1 MGEDQ
6 KGTSEDPKGIR
17 EGVEGSKG
25 DLRVVLLLN
34 AVLSGMFAWTAL
46 GGLQLLDVAE
56 GHRDQRRVPR
66 ADRLRADVRHRVAV
80 TVATG
85 DASLAIRRIGEFRH
99 L

>member
-34 AVLSGMFAWTAL
+34 AVLSGMFAWTAFW
-46 GGLQLLDVAE
+46 GLQLLDVAE
-56 GHRDQRRVPR
+56 
-66 ADRLRADVRHRVAV
+66 V
-80 TVATG
+80 TATNV
-85 DASLAIRRIGEFRH
+85 ASLALIVFALTYVTVLR
-99 L
+99 

>member
-34 AVLSGMFAWTAL
+34 AVLSGMFAWTAFW
-46 GGLQLLDVAE
+46 GYNCSTS
-56 GHRDQRRVPR
+56 PR
-66 ADRLRADVRHRVAV
+66 SPRPTSRPSR
-80 TVATG
+80 
-85 DASLAIRRIGEFRH
+85 
-99 L
+99 